1 MACLFICNM
10 SFYSELLPALPLLF
24 TGTTKNSHLPAT
36 RRLPMDYLEGYWD
49 VNALNRQ
56 LFRNADIDKGFSL
69 LFAAHSLMKSSEPEV
84 ADQIKKMIL
93 RNSSFFTSPQLIHRK
108 QTFSGVGL
116 YRSPYSYL
124 AGFRTY
130 GFRTSNR
137 HGTGERG

>member
-1 MACLFICNM
+1 M
-10 SFYSELLPALPLLF
+10 SFYSELFTGTTLAFF
-24 TGTTKNSHLPAT
+24 TGTTKILTSL
-36 RRLPMDYLEGYWD
+36 LLEGYQWIIWRGYWD

-116 YRSPYSYL
+116 YRSPYSYPGWL
-124 AGFRTY
+124 PY
-130 GFRTSNR
+130 VWLPN
-137 HGTGERG
+137 E